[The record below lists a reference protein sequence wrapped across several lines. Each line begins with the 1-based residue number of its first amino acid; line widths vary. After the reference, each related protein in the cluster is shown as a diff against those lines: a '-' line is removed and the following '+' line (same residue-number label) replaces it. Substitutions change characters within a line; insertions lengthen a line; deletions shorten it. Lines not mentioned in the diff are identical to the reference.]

1 MLELKPLCSH
11 EHTTVEKKQ
20 GNYRILEISS
30 ESIQKILS
38 GGSTIQERLSN
49 IGIRKR
55 LRVIGEIGEIWRE
68 RLNSGRFE
76 ELKRILVKTTG
87 YCEKLIEMEFS
98 LVPIVLNEDSIKKN
112 LECSPARNIEVLE
125 RFVEIND
132 GESFRIVPAGPVLI
146 ISSGNSLLP
155 SFIPS
160 AISLAAGNLTI
171 LKPSLSNYLGIV
183 EAYGILSELAS
194 ASEEA
199 RMMMDALII
208 SYFTHDSVSLRRLL
222 GESEIGVVNFWGGEP
237 ARSSITK
244 IVSENPNHPRIVV
257 NGPLTGCALI
267 HEKSAGEEVAKAL
280 AKNIILYDQ
289 QLCSSP
295 TLAFFIGSWQN
306 AFSFTRMVEQFLEE
320 IGVEYESV
328 LDDASVFLT
337 QSARRILQ
345 LKGSHVFSS
354 KNIKN
359 FWTLVLSKGGSVL
372 DEVVNHLPGFNI
384 YVRRRFLE
392 IVVVDS
398 VEEALEHI
406 KRISGSPAFKGIDG
420 IQTVGYSIITEEKE
434 KVFEKL
440 ASLGIYRIVPLS
452 DMSMR
457 SAIEPYDGF
466 TLLSA
471 FTKIV
476 YHRDE
481 KTFLKP

>member
-55 LRVIGEIGEIWRE
+55 LKVIGEIGEIWRE

-306 AFSFTRMVEQFLEE
+306 AFSAR
-320 IGVEYESV
+320 
-328 LDDASVFLT
+328 ASG
-337 QSARRILQ
+337 R
-345 LKGSHVFSS
+345 SS
-354 KNIKN
+354 C
-359 FWTLVLSKGGSVL
+359 
-372 DEVVNHLPGFNI
+372 
-384 YVRRRFLE
+384 
-392 IVVVDS
+392 
-398 VEEALEHI
+398 
-406 KRISGSPAFKGIDG
+406 
-420 IQTVGYSIITEEKE
+420 
-434 KVFEKL
+434 
-440 ASLGIYRIVPLS
+440 
-452 DMSMR
+452 
-457 SAIEPYDGF
+457 
-466 TLLSA
+466 
-471 FTKIV
+471 
-476 YHRDE
+476 
-481 KTFLKP
+481 